1 MPRDRA
7 NIRTNIWAST
17 DWRRLTKGAQQLYM
31 MLLSHP
37 DLSYA
42 GVCDWRPGR
51 LAQMTSGETSESVTR
66 DADELQRNHFV
77 LRDDVT
83 EEVCIRSF
91 LKHDGLLRHP
101 QLSVSF
107 ANAYAAV
114 ASPTI
119 REVIAHE
126 AQKLHLS
133 EPSLVAWTKQ
143 QVQTILSE
151 PARDLKATAVEH
163 EPAHQLAPQLGAS
176 AIRPQGSATTTATT
190 TATEEPLSPAKA
202 DDGGHLIPP
211 NWAPNLMHRDKA
223 MSLNID
229 VDRQATRFV
238 DHANRTMRRLK
249 NWNAGFTNWLKQE
262 AVHAQQRATTT
273 GRAPAP
279 ASRLSAVEQNLINY
293 QQRYPRKGD
302 PNDGQA
308 GDRTA
313 IDPGIGH

>member
-51 LAQMTSGETSESVTR
+51 LAQMTTGETSESVTR
-66 DADELQRNHFV
+66 DADELQRHHFV

-133 EPSLVAWTKQ
+133 EPSLVAWTKH
-143 QVQTILSE
+143 QVRTILSE
-151 PARDLKATAVEH
+151 PARDLKANPVGA
-163 EPAHQLAPQLGAS
+163 EPAPQPAPRLGAS
-176 AIRPQGSATTTATT
+176 SIRPRGATTTTSTT

-202 DDGGHLIPP
+202 DDDGHLIPSD
-211 NWAPNLMHRDKA
+211 WAPNQKHRDKA
-223 MSLNID
+223 KSLNID
-229 VDRQATRFV
+229 VDRQAERFV
-238 DHANRTMRRLK
+238 EHANRTVRRLK
-249 NWNAGFTNWLKQE
+249 NWNTGFTNWLNKQ
-262 AVHAQQRATTT
+262 AVFTQQRAASPTA
-273 GRAPAP
+273 GQAQAPAP
-279 ASRLSAVEQNLINY
+279 RLTAVELNLINY
-293 QQRYPRKGD
+293 QQRYKE

-313 IDPGIGH
+313 IDSGIGH